1 MVCELGMKKMG
12 VVLEK
17 MSSRRVQESQGVR
30 KGPWNHIR
38 FHQRPGG
45 LCFQDHRVYKD
56 KCVALTEEHC
66 LENVVEASMGEAA
79 PEECPL
85 GKNQLEV

>member
-17 MSSRRVQESQGVR
+17 MSSRRMQESQGVR

-56 KCVALTEEHC
+56 KCVALTEECCHTS
-66 LENVVEASMGEAA
+66 VGEAA

-85 GKNQLEV
+85 GKNQPEV